1 MERSGKRR
9 ILADSATAETPS
21 ARPFVPAARN
31 LRDLRTAATACRGC
45 DLYKHAT
52 QTVFGEG
59 PRRASILLVGE
70 QPGDQEDL
78 QGAPFVGPAG
88 EVLNRALAGAG
99 LSRRDVYLTN
109 AVKHFKWEPRG
120 KRRIHQT
127 PRLSEIRACRPWL
140 EAEIQA
146 VTPAVIVCLGSTAA
160 KALMGPQFR
169 ITQSRGQLL
178 ESPWAPALVA
188 TYHPSAVL
196 RVDDPAQAN
205 QVYAALRDD
214 LALAAEQAR
223 TAKH

>member
-1 MERSGKRR
+1 VYSE
-9 ILADSATAETPS
+9 ADKDALHVARADEAVPIGPAPS
-21 ARPFVPAARN
+21 AQSYLVADKIIAACRETGAEAVHPGYGFLSENEGFARALEQAGIDPAA
-31 LRDLRTAATACRGC
+31 
-45 DLYKHAT
+45 
-52 QTVFGEG
+52 
-59 PRRASILLVGE
+59 
-70 QPGDQEDL
+70 
-78 QGAPFVGPAG
+78 
-88 EVLNRALAGAG
+88 
-99 LSRRDVYLTN
+99 VYVTN
-109 AVKHFKWEPRG
+109 AVKHFSWEPRG

-160 KALMGPQFR
+160 KALMGPEFR

-223 TAKH
+223 TAKR